1 MFAHS
6 ERRRETS
13 FAGSPF
19 SSFAVGIVLMVLLSL
34 TISLAGCAS
43 GTAIIPKDPLSVIGK
58 GASYY
63 VVFPVKQNIELVKL
77 FAGKQKDGA
86 ALLQAADRTDKVYA
100 GIFGSDLRLMAT
112 GSFPKG
118 AASVIFPGIKGWK
131 KVSEKGTGSW
141 YTSGLTNAAIPR
153 QNVVL
158 TTIGT
163 TTGTGMQ
170 DMLRNLGVPP
180 IPVAS
185 PDFTSYAA
193 LDSLD
198 GKIGIYIS
206 DVHSFVAILLGLDIS
221 LPVQYAEI
229 YAIPQAK
236 AESGDALRY
245 SVSIHA
251 VLKDSRSSKAM
262 TTLLRLA
269 LPQLEAKIDGTDLYI
284 SSIDITAE
292 KLVELAGNM
301 YFTGK

>member
-1 MFAHS
+1 LFAHS

-229 YAIPQAK
+229 YA
-236 AESGDALRY
+236 LRY